1 MTTHPHTLPPP
12 HGAQLLIIDPQNDFV
27 SPHGSLSVAG
37 ATEDA
42 ARLARFM
49 ESARAQ
55 LSSIVISLD
64 SHQRVDISHPLWF
77 VDDQGRSPDPFTV
90 ITSEDLRAG
99 RWSARGGRQERTA
112 RYLGELERRGR
123 YPHVIWPEHCLIGS
137 EGHGVYP
144 LIQEQALAWAARH
157 AEHDGQVRFV
167 SKGESPWT
175 EHFSAVEAEVPDDSD
190 PHTLT
195 NHDLIAQLLL
205 TEVVYVAGWA
215 RSHCVGNTVRYLI
228 KYGGTALAKRLV
240 LLSDTMSDVPG
251 FEDAGEAFTRE
262 VLAQGVRLQDSA
274 HVLRL
279 S

>member
-1 MTTHPHTLPPP
+1 
-12 HGAQLLIIDPQNDFV
+12 LIIDPQNDFV

-37 ATEDA
+37 AKEDA
-42 ARLARFM
+42 SRLARFM
-49 ESARAQ
+49 ESARDQ

-90 ITSEDLRAG
+90 ITSEALRAR
-99 RWSARGGRQERTA
+99 RWSARGGRQERTLH
-112 RYLGELERRGR
+112 YLEELERRGR

-137 EGHGVYP
+137 DGHGVYP

-157 AEHDGQVRFV
+157 ADHGGQVRFV

-190 PHTLT
+190 PHTLP

-205 TEVVYVAGWA
+205 AEVVYVAGWA
-215 RSHCVGNTVRYLI
+215 RSHCVGNTVRDLI
-228 KYGGTALAKRLV
+228 RYGGATLAKRLV

-251 FEDAGEAFTRE
+251 FEEVGEAFTRE
-262 VLAQGVRLQDSA
+262 VLARGVRVQDCA
-274 HVLRL
+274 QAL
-279 S
+279 SMS